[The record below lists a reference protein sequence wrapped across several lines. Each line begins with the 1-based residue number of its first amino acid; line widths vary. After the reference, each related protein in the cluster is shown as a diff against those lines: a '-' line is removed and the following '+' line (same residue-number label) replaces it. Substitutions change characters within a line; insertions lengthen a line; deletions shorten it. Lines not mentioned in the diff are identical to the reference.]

1 MTGPLPFGP
10 TPRWTPLRPHPAQHA
25 YYRSAARF
33 NVVPAGRRSGKT
45 ELAKRRL
52 VRAAVLRGL
61 AGGGP
66 FGAGGRYF
74 AAAPTRD
81 QARRIYWNDLK
92 ALVPKAC
99 LAGPPRETELLIPLC
114 NQVEIQVLG
123 LDKPERIEGSP
134 WDGGVLDEFADLR
147 PEVWSRHV
155 RPALS
160 DRRGWCDLIGVPEGR
175 NHFHDRYR
183 EALLDESG
191 EWAVFH
197 WPSAD
202 ILPPEEIA
210 GARRDL
216 DPLTFQQEY
225 EAGFVNFT
233 GRAYYCFDPETH
245 VSPGLVYD
253 PDEPLIVC
261 LDFNVS
267 PGVAVVAQEQYLPGL
282 ADGDGR
288 PVPGTGV
295 IGEVH
300 IPRNSNTPAVCRR
313 LLSDFPDHRGPVRV
327 YGDASG
333 GAGGSAKVDG
343 SDWDLVRRI
352 LGAHYGGRLDS
363 RVPRSNPAE
372 RARVNAV
379 NSRLRSADGRV
390 RMLVDGRAAPR
401 LVEDLEGV
409 RLLEGGSG
417 ELDKRRDPH
426 LSHLSDALG
435 YYVVAEFPLDEEE
448 EAGPLA
454 VGGLY

>member
-1 MTGPLPFGP
+1 MTAAPPFGP
-10 TPRWTPLRPHPAQHA
+10 TPRWTPLRPHPEQHA

-52 VRAAVLRGL
+52 VRAAVVRSL

-66 FGAGGRYF
+66 NGPGGRYF

-81 QARRIYWNDLK
+81 QARRIYWDDLK
-92 ALVPKAC
+92 ALVPKSF
-99 LAGPPRETELLIPLC
+99 LSGPPRETELLIPLR

-134 WDGGVLDEFADLR
+134 WDGGILDEFADLR

-175 NHFHDRYR
+175 NHFYDRYR
-183 EALLDESG
+183 EALLDKSG

-225 EAGFVNFT
+225 EAGFVNFA
-233 GRAYYCFDPETH
+233 GRAYYCFRQETH
-245 VSPGLVYD
+245 VVQGLVYD
-253 PDEPLIVC
+253 AGEPLIIC

-267 PGVAVVAQEQYLPGL
+267 PGVAVIAQEQYLPGI
-282 ADGDGR
+282 ADHDGR
-288 PVPGTGV
+288 PVHGTGV
-295 IGEVH
+295 IGEAH

-313 LLSDFPDHRGPVRV
+313 IAADFPDHLGPVWV

-333 GAGGSAKVDG
+333 GAGGSAKVAG
-343 SDWDLVRRI
+343 SDWDLVRRV
-352 LGAHYGGRLDS
+352 LGDQYGGQLEI
-363 RVPRSNPAE
+363 RVPRRNPPE
-372 RARVNAV
+372 RVRVNAV
-379 NSRLRSADGRV
+379 NSRLRSADGLV
-390 RMLVDGRAAPR
+390 RMVIDGQAAPR
-401 LVEDLEGV
+401 LVEDLDGV

-435 YYVVAEFPLDEEE
+435 YYVAAEFPLDEDE
-448 EAGPLA
+448 EAGPLI
-454 VGGLY
+454 VDGLY